1 MKHKVIVPSAG
12 ESINEV
18 YIGAW
23 LKKTGDFVKKD
34 EVLVDLETQK
44 ATFDLQAENSGKIEI
59 LFPNPETVVKPG
71 DVIATIDD
79 SVTSEMASTPIKQ
92 ENHLGNNNSPISQHS
107 SAVPNETTLSPAVRK
122 IVAEKKLNP
131 DSMQGSGKEGR
142 ILKED
147 VLNIQSQVSPK
158 ASTKVSISQVAGS
171 GSSLAAEISYQID
184 ESRGER
190 REPATRLR
198 RQIAQNLV
206 AAQHTAAILTTFNEV
221 DMTQIIDFRKKQKE
235 HFKEKYGVAPG
246 IVSFFALAAVRALKE
261 YPMVN
266 AFFTGDEVIHR
277 DFIDLS
283 IAVSTDNGL
292 VVPVIRDT
300 DKLHF
305 IDIEKK
311 LVELTE
317 KAKTRKLSIPE
328 MTGGTF
334 TISNGGVFGSLL
346 STPILNMPQ
355 SAILGL
361 HKTQERVVV
370 VDGKMEI
377 RPMMYLS
384 LSYDHRLIDGREA
397 VLFLVKIKEGI
408 ENLYLIL
415 DGKEF

>member
-44 ATFDLQAENSGKIEI
+44 ATFDLQAENSGRIEI
-59 LFPNPETVVKPG
+59 LFPNPDTVVKPG
-71 DVIATIDD
+71 DVIAMIDD
-79 SVTSEMASTPIKQ
+79 SVTSEMASTPVKQ
-92 ENHLGNNNSPISQHS
+92 ENHLGNNHQNS
-107 SAVPNETTLSPAVRK
+107 SALSNEKPLSPAVRK
-122 IVAEKKLNP
+122 VVAEKNLNP
-131 DSMQGSGKEGR
+131 STLQGSGKEGR

-147 VLNIQSQVSPK
+147 VLNVQSQTVAASPE
-158 ASTKVSISQVAGS
+158 ATRSATP
-171 GSSLAAEISYQID
+171 ETSYAVD

-190 REPATRLR
+190 REPVTRLR

-206 AAQHTAAILTTFNEV
+206 SAQHTAAILTTFNEV
-221 DMTQIIDFRKKQKE
+221 DMTQVIDLRKKQKE

-292 VVPVIRDT
+292 VVPVIRDA
-300 DKLHF
+300 DKLHL

-361 HKTQERVVV
+361 HKTQERVMV

-377 RPMMYLS
+377 RPMMYVA

-415 DGKEF
+415 DGKEFY